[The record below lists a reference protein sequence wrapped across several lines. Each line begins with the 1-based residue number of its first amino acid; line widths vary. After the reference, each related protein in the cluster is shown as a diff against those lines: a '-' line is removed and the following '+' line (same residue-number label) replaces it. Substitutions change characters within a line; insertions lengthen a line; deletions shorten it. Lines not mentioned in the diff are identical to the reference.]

1 MIYQYKQKKPE
12 TKGAIFIAE
21 NSTLAG
27 EVTLEKNASIWFGAV
42 LRADIAPITVGEGSN
57 IQDNAVVHVD
67 YGVPAVIG
75 NYVTIGHS
83 AVIHACTIGN
93 TCIIGMGAVIL
104 SGAVIGNNCIV
115 GAGALVTENKIFPDN
130 SLIVGVPARAVR
142 QLKEEDIS
150 KIKQNAAHYIGIA
163 EKSEKFYRSRS
174 I

>member
-12 TKGAIFIAE
+12 TDGSIFIAE
-21 NSTLAG
+21 NSTLTG
-27 EVTLEKNASIWFGAV
+27 EIILKKNTSIWFGAV

-104 SGAVIGNNCIV
+104 SGAVIGSNSIV
-115 GAGALVTENKIFPDN
+115 GAGALVTENKVFPDN
-130 SLIVGVPARAVR
+130 SLIVGIPARAVR
-142 QLKEEDIS
+142 QLKEDDIN
-150 KIKQNAAHYIGIA
+150 KIMQNALHYIEIA
-163 EKSEKFYRSRS
+163 EESEKNYR